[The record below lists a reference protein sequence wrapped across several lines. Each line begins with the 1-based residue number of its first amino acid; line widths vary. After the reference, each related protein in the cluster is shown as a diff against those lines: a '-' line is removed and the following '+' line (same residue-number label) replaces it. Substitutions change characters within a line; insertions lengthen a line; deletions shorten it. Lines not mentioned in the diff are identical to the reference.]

1 MNKTTKETKLKRAT
15 SKKKERKKEK
25 KKDWKKDR
33 QIQSEPP
40 KNRKK
45 SYTHSQ
51 GKIVRAW

>member
-1 MNKTTKETKLKRAT
+1 MNKTTKETKLNRAT
-15 SKKKERKKEK
+15 SKKKESKK

-45 SYTHSQ
+45 
-51 GKIVRAW
+51 IVHTLTSKDS